1 MLAYVEDKTPG
12 SHDSTWKFG
21 NFSFSSD
28 FIGWNVGCSIGQWG
42 CEVVTEELFALV
54 DFQSFQSQP
63 QRVCLHANFWLWIR
77 KGKERPHFIAFQDV
91 FMYIYIY
98 MKYIYIE
105 LLLFISLKVSS
116 NVLWMVKWWVP
127 RQSAIIGPNSVAIS
141 HNLTPN
147 HRKIPI
153 NSGKSGLVKSYPPTL
168 RKVMQDAIQ
177 REDLA
182 AGPGVELE
190 KMGNCWIFVGG
201 EVWYSIFVWS
211 QMVSQGWNDSKSI
224 IWIRKA
230 AFCFGGKLAV
240 HTGDIYIYMA
250 LKEVN
255 RKYKHAFWCWWLV
268 FLIAKI

>member
-1 MLAYVEDKTPG
+1 MRLR
-12 SHDSTWKFG
+12 SG
-21 NFSFSSD
+21 NRGVVCTGGFSVLS
-28 FIGWNVGCSIGQWG
+28 
-42 CEVVTEELFALV
+42 VTTSESLFACQLLV
-54 DFQSFQSQP
+54 VDSEREGAP
-63 QRVCLHANFWLWIR
+63 ALYCLSGCIH
-77 KGKERPHFIAFQDV
+77 V
-91 FMYIYIY
+91 YIY

-141 HNLTPN
+141 RNLTPN

-190 KMGNCWIFVGG
+190 KMGNCWILVGG